1 MSQSKYYLRSK
12 NLKYP
17 CAQPQNVVSL
27 PQNFESQSE
36 SLDEEVIPL
45 NVDTQI
51 EEEIIYFQDLNN
63 TLMIKNERLI
73 EESNKKDIKIQ
84 KITQERNDL
93 RNENINLR
101 QQILDFKIQIN
112 NLLNDINFVR
122 NVIFCLAG
130 FFMSCMGYY
139 LYRRIPFGL
148 F

>member
-101 QQILDFKIQIN
+101 QQILDLKIIYET
-112 NLLNDINFVR
+112 I
-122 NVIFCLAG
+122 
-130 FFMSCMGYY
+130 
-139 LYRRIPFGL
+139 
-148 F
+148 

>member
-51 EEEIIYFQDLNN
+51 EEEIIYLQNINN
-63 TLMIKNERLI
+63 TLMIQNERLM
-73 EESNKKDIKIQ
+73 EENNKKDIKIQ

-101 QQILDFKIQIN
+101 QQILDLKIIYET
-112 NLLNDINFVR
+112 I
-122 NVIFCLAG
+122 
-130 FFMSCMGYY
+130 
-139 LYRRIPFGL
+139 
-148 F
+148 

>member
-93 RNENINLR
+93 RNDETI
-101 QQILDFKIQIN
+101 
-112 NLLNDINFVR
+112 
-122 NVIFCLAG
+122 
-130 FFMSCMGYY
+130 
-139 LYRRIPFGL
+139 
-148 F
+148 